1 MCASDCHDGV
11 AHPAQFFCLECGEDY
26 CEQEATLHRRSKAL
40 RTHTLVPVAEKGRV
54 VSTMCPVHPD
64 EKLKSYCSACAIP
77 ICVLCVA
84 ETHTAGTL
92 VNPDGPA
99 DGPKHKA
106 ISLDQAGRAAD
117 ASLQQIHATVSGLAT
132 TYGASVSAV
141 QVCSSQVDSQP
152 SRLSTIYFFNMF
164 LTGHYARCQ
173 WQPRHDR
180 SGRQC
185 CLWRGS
191 TACVYPSCLSVLL
204 WYSFHERFYFRLS
217 FQIAAAVQAA
227 HQRVLKEVEA
237 AHATKHAALASLDR
251 DARAHQTQLTAVA
264 TRATEAQRQ
273 PNLQVSHF

>member
-1 MCASDCHDGV
+1 MQLPQFFIFHFSLVNGYVFFIFHSSLVFSNTDTRSGRVKSFPPLAGFSQVDPGAVGATAPPPSICASDCHDGA

-26 CEQEATLHRRSKAL
+26 CQQEATLHRRSKAL

-64 EKLKSYCSACAIP
+64 EKLKSCCSACAIP

-152 SRLSTIYFFNMF
+152 SRLSTIFFF
-164 LTGHYARCQ
+164 FYL
-173 WQPRHDR
+173 PDR
-180 SGRQC
+180 PLCAMS
-185 CLWRGS
+185 
-191 TACVYPSCLSVLL
+191 
-204 WYSFHERFYFRLS
+204 
-217 FQIAAAVQAA
+217 
-227 HQRVLKEVEA
+227 
-237 AHATKHAALASLDR
+237 
-251 DARAHQTQLTAVA
+251 VA
-264 TRATEAQRQ
+264 TETR
-273 PNLQVSHF
+273 P